1 MFLKRNLSFLTLN
14 LFFTIGF
21 LIIAYPHIPL
31 EGLAMRPFLVIL
43 FLSNAILLIIPTKLR
58 NLVVFI
64 LLALS
69 ALYFGL
75 QTVFYR
81 GFNQY
86 GLIKTALSVDKSM
99 FKFADSALSML
110 VFSDVRFFAIPFVA
124 FWLGVKTIKAQKIE
138 DNFIHQLLMIV
149 LLGTF
154 SYVHILGFH
163 RELNLSLNNPA
174 KLQDLAVIYANIPNT
189 NVFTSH
195 FGLNGL
201 IYREFDPK
209 VTSIEIQPEVTLEQQ
224 ITDILANNPK
234 PVSSEMTGIFKEKN
248 LLLIEAESLNNIAI
262 DPVLT
267 PTLYMLKTEGI
278 FVEGYN
284 SPLLAGSTS
293 DTEFMVNTSLLP
305 SNNGKITFNEYAEA
319 DFPHSLAKSFNAL
332 GYFSMASHNN
342 YGIYYN
348 RSVMLPN
355 LGYTFYDAIGLEAYD
370 NVEDS
375 YVIDHIKW
383 IQYEY
388 EKYFS
393 FWITFN
399 AHQPYGKDT
408 LNEDMLKYFDLVSER
423 FPEMPEEEKVYFA
436 KNMDLDRGLKELLI
450 DYKNSE
456 VLDDMVIIIY
466 GDHFPKGLFSDK
478 ELYRHQCETNGVK
491 FDHCF
496 DTPLIIWNNQIEP
509 LVVEK
514 ASSPLDIAPTI
525 YDLFD
530 VEYNHHLVLGRSVF
544 DPTYDGFNFNEYG
557 VIKTDSYV
565 YDTLRDTVVLRNWT
579 KSEETYR
586 LEAEALY
593 QRLLLGYKVVENNYF
608 ASREYRERFVS
619 N

>member
-1 MFLKRNLSFLTLN
+1 MDLKRNLSFLLINLVFTLS
-14 LFFTIGF
+14 F
-21 LIIAYPHIPL
+21 IILAYPNLPINGVAL
-31 EGLAMRPFLVIL
+31 KL
-43 FLSNAILLIIPTKLR
+43 LLIILFVLNGFLLLFPR
-58 NLVVFI
+58 RVRAFVMFI
-64 LLALS
+64 LLAMLS
-69 ALYFGL
+69 LYFGL
-75 QTVFYR
+75 QSVFYR

-86 GLIKTALSVDKSM
+86 GMIKTALSVDTSM

-110 VFSDVRFFAIPFVA
+110 TFADIRFFVVPFIALWV
-124 FWLGVKTIKAQKIE
+124 VIKLIKQKKVESFILHQILMSILLFSMAYVNIE
-138 DNFIHQLLMIV
+138 
-149 LLGTF
+149 
-154 SYVHILGFH
+154 SFH
-163 RELNLSLNNPA
+163 RELTTTLSNPA

-201 IYREFDPK
+201 LYREFDPK
-209 VTSIEIQPEVTLEQQ
+209 IETIEIQPEIKLEQQ
-224 ITDILANNPK
+224 ISEIFASNPI
-234 PVSSEMTGIFKEKN
+234 PNVNQMSGIFKDKN

-262 DPVLT
+262 DPILT
-267 PTLYMLKTEGI
+267 PTLYKLKTEGI
-278 FVEGYN
+278 FVKGYN

-319 DFPHSLAKSFNAL
+319 DFPHSLAKSFNAS

-355 LGYTFYDAIGLEAYD
+355 LGYTFYDAIGLEAHD

-393 FWITFN
+393 FWITYN
-399 AHQPYGKDT
+399 AHQPYSKDT
-408 LNEDMLKYFDLVSER
+408 LNEDMLNYFDLVSAR
-423 FPEMPEEEKVYFA
+423 FPEMPEEEKVYYA
-436 KNMDLDRGLKELLI
+436 KNMDLDQGLKQLLI
-450 DYKNSE
+450 DYKNSDR
-456 VLDDMVIIIY
+456 LDDMVVMIY
-466 GDHFPKGLFSDK
+466 GDHFPKGLFADK
-478 ELYRHQCETNGVK
+478 EAYRSQCESTGMN
-491 FDHCF
+491 FEHCF
-496 DTPLIIWNNQIEP
+496 DTPLIIWNNQVEP
-509 LVVEK
+509 LVFEK

-530 VEYNHHLVLGRSVF
+530 IEYNHQLVLGRSVF
-544 DPTYDGFNFNEYG
+544 DPNYDGFNFNEYG

-565 YDTLRDTVVLRNWT
+565 YDTLRDTVVLHNWT
-579 KSEETYR
+579 KTEETYR

-608 ASREYRERFVS
+608 ASREYREHFLR

>member
-1 MFLKRNLSFLTLN
+1 MAFKRNISFLWIN
-14 LFFTIGF
+14 LVFTCSYVI
-21 LIIAYPHIPL
+21 LAYPHLPI
-31 EGLAMRPFLVIL
+31 EGIAQKL
-43 FLSNAILLIIPTKLR
+43 LLI
-58 NLVVFI
+58 NLLVLNGTLLLFPRRVRAYVMFI
-64 LLALS
+64 MLAALS
-69 ALYFGL
+69 LYFGL
-75 QTVFYR
+75 QSVFYR
-81 GFNQY
+81 SFNQF
-86 GLIKTALSVDKSM
+86 GMIKTALSVDSSM

-110 VFSDVRFFAIPFVA
+110 TVLDTRFFIVPFIA
-124 FWLGVKTIKAQKIE
+124 LWIILKLIKLKKI
-138 DNFIHQLLMIV
+138 DSYPLHQFLMIV
-149 LLGTF
+149 LFSTF
-154 SYVHILGFH
+154 TYVNIQSF
-163 RELNLSLNNPA
+163 RNELSLTLSSPA

-201 IYREFDPK
+201 LFREFDPK
-209 VTSIEIQPEVTLEQQ
+209 IKMIEIQPEITLEQQ
-224 ITDILANNPK
+224 ITDLLASNPS
-234 PVSSEMTGIFKEKN
+234 PITSEMTDIFKDRN

-262 DPVLT
+262 DSILT

-305 SNNGKITFNEYAEA
+305 SNNGKITFNEYANA
-319 DFPHSLAKSFNAL
+319 SFPHSLAKTFNDL

-355 LGYTFYDAIGLEAYD
+355 LGYTFYDAIGLEAHD

-383 IQYEY
+383 IQYDY
-388 EKYFS
+388 ERYFS
-393 FWITFN
+393 FWITYN
-399 AHQPYGKDT
+399 AHQPYSKDT
-408 LNEDMLKYFDLVSER
+408 LNEEMLKYFDLVSER
-423 FPEMPEEEKVYFA
+423 FPDMPEEEKIYYA
-436 KNMDLDRGLKELLI
+436 KNMDLDRGLKQLLI

-456 VLDDMVIIIY
+456 RLDDMVIIIY

-478 ELYRHQCETNGVK
+478 EPYRNQCETIGVK

-509 LVVEK
+509 MIVEK

-530 VEYNHHLVLGRSVF
+530 IEYNHNLVLGRSIF
-544 DPTYDGFNFNEYG
+544 DPSYDGFNFNEFG

-565 YDTLRDTVVLRNWT
+565 YDTLQDTVVLRNWT

-608 ASREYRERFVS
+608 ESREYRERFVS